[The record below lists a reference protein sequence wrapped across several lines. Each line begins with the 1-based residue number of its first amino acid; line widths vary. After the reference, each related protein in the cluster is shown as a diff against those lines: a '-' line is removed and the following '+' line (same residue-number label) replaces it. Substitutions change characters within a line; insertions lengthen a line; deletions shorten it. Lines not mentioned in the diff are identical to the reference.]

1 MKEKVEKV
9 SCKLHKYDFNFNT
22 KYLKPKYCEF
32 GGIKNDLKHKKSNH
46 ISIAEDE
53 PKRRQIGPKQ

>member
-1 MKEKVEKV
+1 MTGF
-9 SCKLHKYDFNFNT
+9 DFNIKYLKPKYCFNT

-32 GGIKNDLKHKKSNH
+32 GGIKNDLKHKKCNH
-46 ISIAEDE
+46 IIAEDE